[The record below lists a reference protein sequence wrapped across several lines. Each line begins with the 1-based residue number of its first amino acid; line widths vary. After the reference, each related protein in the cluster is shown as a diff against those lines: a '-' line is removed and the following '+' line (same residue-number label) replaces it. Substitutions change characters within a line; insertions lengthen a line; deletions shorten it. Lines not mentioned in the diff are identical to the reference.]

1 MKKYLLPILLT
12 TFSQISFAQSFDY
25 KLFQY
30 KELSFFNKKSEILNE
45 LGMPDSIIEPNYEC
59 GFLSENEQGKKYYSL
74 KYGNV
79 VFTGNDEE
87 GYLLET
93 IVFEGG
99 ETMQYGDFMLTGQTT
114 IADLTAILG
123 NEWFTYLE
131 YPLNGSVVISFGE
144 TADDGIRIFILN
156 GLLQKMHYWSPC

>member
-1 MKKYLLPILLT
+1 MKKHLLPILLA
-12 TFSQISFAQSFDY
+12 TFSQLSYAQSFDS

-30 KELSFFNKKSEILNE
+30 KGLSFTSKKSDIFDD
-45 LGMPDSIIEPNYEC
+45 LGVPNSITEPNYEC
-59 GFLSENEQGKKYYSL
+59 GFLSEAEQGKKYYSL
-74 KYGNV
+74 NYGNT

-87 GYLLET
+87 GYLLEN

-99 ETMQYGDFMLTGQTT
+99 ETIQYGGFMLTGRTT
-114 IADLTAILG
+114 VADLIVILG
-123 NEWFTYLE
+123 SEWSTGLE
-131 YPLNGSVVISFGE
+131 DPTNGSVVISFGE